1 MMLHG
6 IYNVMSIYG
15 FFKHMESHH
24 RLLQGELL
32 FIVLL
37 IVFTI
42 KRRIT
47 LDTSK
52 YPKITVQCNS
62 DQLNT
67 TNSVKVSHYYR

>member
-1 MMLHG
+1 MLHG

-42 KRRIT
+42 KRQLTFT
-47 LDTSK
+47 LDASE
-52 YPKITVQCNS
+52 YPKITV
-62 DQLNT
+62 
-67 TNSVKVSHYYR
+67 

>member
-15 FFKHMESHH
+15 FCKHMESRH

-32 FIVLL
+32 FKVLL

-42 KRRIT
+42 KRQFT
-47 LDTSK
+47 LDASK
-52 YPKITVQCNS
+52 YPKITV
-62 DQLNT
+62 
-67 TNSVKVSHYYR
+67 

>member
-15 FFKHMESHH
+15 FLKHMESHH

-37 IVFTI
+37 IVSTI
-42 KRRIT
+42 KRQFT
-47 LDTSK
+47 LDASK
-52 YPKITVQCNS
+52 YPKITVYCNS

>member
-15 FFKHMESHH
+15 FFKHMESRH

-32 FIVLL
+32 LKVLL

-42 KRRIT
+42 KRQFT
-47 LDTSK
+47 LDASK
-52 YPKITVQCNS
+52 YPKITV
-62 DQLNT
+62 
-67 TNSVKVSHYYR
+67 

>member
-1 MMLHG
+1 MLHG

-15 FFKHMESHH
+15 FFFKHMESYH

-42 KRRIT
+42 KRQFT
-47 LDTSK
+47 LDASK
-52 YPKITVQCNS
+52 YPKITV
-62 DQLNT
+62 
-67 TNSVKVSHYYR
+67 

>member
-15 FFKHMESHH
+15 YFKHMESCH

-32 FIVLL
+32 FKVLL

-42 KRRIT
+42 KRQFT
-47 LDTSK
+47 FDASK
-52 YPKITVQCNS
+52 YPKITV
-62 DQLNT
+62 
-67 TNSVKVSHYYR
+67 